1 MARRQQKYAPY
12 ATWEQSPSHS
22 SRFIST
28 YSRLYDSAHEIFSSA
43 LARLKRSLWG
53 QASDHEPNHRD
64 VNQGFRCFRQAL
76 IVDLEPTMAPQPS
89 ERTFHNPAPRHHR
102 ESVPI
107 FWLAHD
113 LQP

>member
-1 MARRQQKYAPY
+1 MLRERS
-12 ATWEQSPSHS
+12 W
-22 SRFIST
+22 IV
-28 YSRLYDSAHEIFSSA
+28 IA
-43 LARLKRSLWG
+43 LRGRLKRSLWN
-53 QASDHEPNHRD
+53 QASDHESNHGD

-113 LQP
+113 LQSSLAPFSHSTSPRL

>member
-1 MARRQQKYAPY
+1 MAAFRANTICLTLIAKNVRSGVPVIDL
-12 ATWEQSPSHS
+12 
-22 SRFIST
+22 RG
-28 YSRLYDSAHEIFSSA
+28 
-43 LARLKRSLWG
+43 RLKRSLWG

-89 ERTFHNPAPRHHR
+89 ERTFHNPAPRHHS

-113 LQP
+113 LQS